1 MIFRELSRREHVL
14 LIAALLSGAT
24 TFYLATR
31 FSNLRDQRRN
41 AEFRQEVAATT
52 LSGIHLPA
60 SEGESPAALNRRLR
74 SAEEGLAFSESAV
87 EKEEARFR
95 ESYRPEEFNVAVS
108 QLAAEC
114 GVSVIQNV
122 PVPVREVERF
132 LGAGTAGAEEA
143 APLHY
148 VVEACSQP
156 ARFRGLALEGLFE
169 NVRSFV
175 RRLHDLERPVAV
187 LKFEVRSLRSVATA
201 RGASGLR
208 VDLVLGV
215 L

>member
-14 LIAALLSGAT
+14 LIAALLLGTS

-31 FSNLRDQRRN
+31 FSDLRDQRRN
-41 AEFRQEVAATT
+41 AEFRQEVAETT
-52 LSGIHLPA
+52 LAGIHLPA
-60 SEGESPAALNRRLR
+60 SLGESPAALSRRLQ
-74 SAEEGLAFSESAV
+74 SLVEHGEEIEATVLAEES
-87 EKEEARFR
+87 RFR
-95 ESYRPEEFNVAVS
+95 ERYRPEEFNVAIS

-114 GVSVIQNV
+114 GVSVIQNI
-122 PVPVREVERF
+122 PVSVREVEKF
-132 LGAGTAGAEEA
+132 LGGDGSGEA
-143 APLHY
+143 APLQY

-156 ARFRGLALEGLFE
+156 ARFRGMALEGLFG

-175 RRLHDLERPVAV
+175 RRLDELERPVAV
-187 LKFEVRSLRSVATA
+187 LKFEVRSLRAVATA
-201 RGASGLR
+201 RGAGGLR